1 MEGQSAQDVK
11 LASITAATP
20 VLARRPR
27 SLAEAGLS
35 EAFVSELVLKHLYH
49 SGATDISGLSR
60 RIALAGSILEPI
72 VMFLRNQ
79 AWVEPLPG
87 GRVTLTDRGRAEAL
101 ETLRKSGYLGP
112 APVPLEQ
119 YRKIVAAQSVTQT
132 NAHRDAVRDA
142 FSDVVAHQIL
152 LDRLGVAVNSKRAIL
167 MYGPP
172 GTGKTYLGSRLARLL
187 GEPILIPHAI
197 LVGYTP
203 IQFFDPSLHRM
214 VTPEGESASALLD
227 EGHDPRFVRCERPAI
242 LTGGELTL
250 DMLEIAYDAPSNTY
264 HAPHQLM
271 ANNGM
276 FMIDDL
282 GRQRM
287 TPDALLNR
295 WVVPMEEH
303 KDYLTIGSGQRFEVP
318 FDVTLIF
325 STNLNPLKLADEAF
339 LRRLGNKVR
348 FRYTEP
354 DEYREIWQRF
364 CEKAGLKFDEA
375 VLGLVYE
382 LYKQDAR
389 PMLPCHPRDL
399 LLSVV
404 DQKAY
409 QKEER
414 NSDITRDEIQRAWD
428 NYFVPLK
435 GGV

>member
-1 MEGQSAQDVK
+1 MESQSARDLS
-11 LASITAATP
+11 LASAQPTVP
-20 VLARRPR
+20 ELARRPR

-35 EAFVSELVLKHLYH
+35 ESFVTELLLKHLYH
-49 SGATDISGLSR
+49 SGATDINSLSR

-72 VMFLRNQ
+72 TMFLRNQ

-87 GRVTLTDRGRAEAL
+87 GRIVLTDRGRAEAL
-101 ETLRKSGYLGP
+101 EMMQKSGYLGP

-119 YRKIVAAQSVTQT
+119 YRKIVAAQSVAHSAATQDRVK
-132 NAHRDAVRDA
+132 NA
-142 FSDVVAHQIL
+142 FSDVVAHEVL

-172 GTGKTYLGSRLARLL
+172 GTGKTFLGTRLARLL

-203 IQFFDPSLHRM
+203 VQFFDPSLHHVVRADG
-214 VTPEGESASALLD
+214 EGPSALLD
-227 EGHDPRFVRCERPAI
+227 QGHDPRYVRCERPAI
-242 LTGGELTL
+242 VTGGELTL
-250 DMLEIAYDAPSNTY
+250 DMLEIAYDSASRSY
-264 HAPHQLM
+264 HAPHQFM

-282 GRQRM
+282 GRQRV

-303 KDYLTIGSGQRFEVP
+303 KDFLTIGSGQRFEVP
-318 FDVTLIF
+318 FDVILIF
-325 STNLNPLKLADEAF
+325 STNINPLELADEAF

-354 DEYREIWQRF
+354 DEYREIWRRF
-364 CEKAGLKFDEA
+364 CDSTGLKFDER
-375 VLGLVYE
+375 VLGYVFE
-382 LYKQDAR
+382 LYQRESR

-399 LLSVV
+399 LSSVV
-404 DQKAY
+404 DQKEY
-409 QKEER
+409 QNEER
-414 NSDITRDEIQRAWD
+414 GSDITREQVQRAWD

-435 GGV
+435 LK